1 MVKEPIKNRRANDG
15 IPEDL
20 ATGTETLITG
30 EQNRAFLIAARD
42 ELEEQV
48 GALPIN
54 GYIAGLINDK
64 ELGLGWAGN
73 FEPVLRPVLFE
84 GLANL

>member
-1 MVKEPIKNRRANDG
+1 MVEEPIENRRGNDG

-20 ATGTETLITG
+20 APGAETLITG
-30 EQNRAFLIAARD
+30 EQNRALLIAPRD

-54 GYIAGLINDK
+54 GHIAGLINDK
-64 ELGLGWAGN
+64 ELGLGQ
-73 FEPVLRPVLFE
+73 
-84 GLANL
+84 

>member
-15 IPEDL
+15 IAEDL

-30 EQNRAFLIAARD
+30 EQNRALLIAARD

-54 GYIAGLINDK
+54 GI
-64 ELGLGWAGN
+64 
-73 FEPVLRPVLFE
+73 
-84 GLANL
+84 

>member
-1 MVKEPIKNRRANDG
+1 MVKEPIENRRANDG

-20 ATGTETLITG
+20 ATGAETLITG
-30 EQNRAFLIAARD
+30 EQNRALLIAPRD

-54 GYIAGLINDK
+54 GDIADLINDQ
-64 ELGLGWAGN
+64 ELGLGQ
-73 FEPVLRPVLFE
+73 
-84 GLANL
+84 

>member
-1 MVKEPIKNRRANDG
+1 MVKEPIENRRANDG

-20 ATGTETLITG
+20 ATGAETLITG
-30 EQNRAFLIAARD
+30 EQNRALLIAPRD

-54 GYIAGLINDK
+54 GI
-64 ELGLGWAGN
+64 
-73 FEPVLRPVLFE
+73 
-84 GLANL
+84 